1 MTTATLSQTLSMA
14 ADGFT
19 ESWIVKP
26 FGAYSF
32 EVQWAGADAVDS
44 TVSLQ
49 ISNTGDQWNCYG
61 TDPAFTFDAANGAV
75 MILIPESP
83 ATVYARLSFT
93 ANANTTGQLVIY
105 TNGTPHKGFA

>member
-14 ADGFT
+14 TDGFT

-44 TVSLQ
+44 TVSLEV
-49 ISNTGDQWNCYG
+49 SNTGEQWNIYG
-61 TDPAFTFDAANGAV
+61 ASPALTCDAPSGAAMV
-75 MILIPESP
+75 IVPDAP
-83 ATVYARLSFT
+83 ATVYARLAFT
-93 ANANTTGQLVIY
+93 ANTNTTGQLVIY
-105 TNGTPHKGFA
+105 TNGTPHKG